1 MRLNVT
7 DSAVGLE
14 MLSKLRKVYPQVLVV
29 SGKTYEGDDS
39 TITLTM
45 EELERM
51 EEDPAEVFRSFCR
64 EELGQEA
71 TEHFVELFRKAVAET
86 EETV

>member
-1 MRLNVT
+1 MLAGETIEGLNSRT
-7 DSAVGLE
+7 D
-14 MLSKLRKVYPQVLVV
+14 
-29 SGKTYEGDDS
+29 
-39 TITLTM
+39 LTM

>member
-1 MRLNVT
+1 
-7 DSAVGLE
+7 
-14 MLSKLRKVYPQVLVV
+14 
-29 SGKTYEGDDS
+29 
-39 TITLTM
+39 M